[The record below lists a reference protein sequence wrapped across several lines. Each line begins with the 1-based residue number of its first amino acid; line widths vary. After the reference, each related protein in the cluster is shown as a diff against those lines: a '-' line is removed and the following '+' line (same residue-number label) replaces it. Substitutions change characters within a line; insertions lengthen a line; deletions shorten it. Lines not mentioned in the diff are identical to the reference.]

1 MFKIKKI
8 ETFII
13 QVPLHVPLKMSGV
26 SIEHCD
32 NMVVKVS
39 ADNGMVGWGEAPYA
53 PFFNGEITRGMIA
66 VVDFMKERLI
76 DVEVKNIDE
85 IKDILAVTIYGNSG
99 AKSAI
104 DMALH
109 DLSGKILNK
118 PLYDILGGSKREKV
132 PMIWL
137 VAGGED
143 EFKLLKERI
152 DLGFVSFKLKVGTN
166 EVTKDIERAYE
177 AQKIL
182 DHNYTLSADANQGF
196 NREDAL
202 TFSSN
207 FNFVVYTSSK
217 ILNLSGFI
225 IF

>member
-76 DVEVKNIDE
+76 DVEVKNID
-85 IKDILAVTIYGNSG
+85 DSTI
-99 AKSAI
+99 
-104 DMALH
+104 
-109 DLSGKILNK
+109 
-118 PLYDILGGSKREKV
+118 
-132 PMIWL
+132 
-137 VAGGED
+137 
-143 EFKLLKERI
+143 
-152 DLGFVSFKLKVGTN
+152 TN
-166 EVTKDIERAYE
+166 I
-177 AQKIL
+177 
-182 DHNYTLSADANQGF
+182 
-196 NREDAL
+196 
-202 TFSSN
+202 
-207 FNFVVYTSSK
+207 
-217 ILNLSGFI
+217 
-225 IF
+225 